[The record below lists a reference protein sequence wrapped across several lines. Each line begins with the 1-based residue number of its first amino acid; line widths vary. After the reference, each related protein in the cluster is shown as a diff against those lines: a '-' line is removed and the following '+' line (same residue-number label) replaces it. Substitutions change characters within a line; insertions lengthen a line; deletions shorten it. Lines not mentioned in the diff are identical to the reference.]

1 MTINTAPVL
10 PCNELGEILAVAG
23 TGTSNYAGNLPFGA
37 WPIDSVTKKLAIV
50 GFGTGGG
57 SSTPAPAAI
66 TASRNLASSDNGGT
80 LYSAL
85 TTATVLT
92 VPSGLPTGFGVA
104 VAQTSTGTVQIV
116 AGSGVTVN
124 NVSSFTKTSAQ
135 WAVISL
141 VQTTANGYILV
152 GSGQA

>member
-1 MTINTAPVL
+1 MTVKIAPCL
-10 PCNELGEILAVAG
+10 PANELGEIVVITGSG
-23 TGTSNYAGNLPFGA
+23 TTNVVGQLPFDA
-37 WPIDSVTKKLAIV
+37 FPIDSATGRLILT
-50 GFGTGGG
+50 GITGGSG
-57 SSTPAPAAI
+57 STTPAPAAI
-66 TASRNLASSDNGGT
+66 TASRNLASTDNGGT

-92 VPSGLPTGFGVA
+92 VPSGLPVGFGVA

-124 NVSSFTKTSAQ
+124 NLSNFTRTAGQ
-135 WAVISL
+135 YAVISL
-141 VQTTANGYILV
+141 VQTTVNGYILV

>member
-23 TGTSNYAGNLPFGA
+23 TGTSNYVGNLPYGS

-50 GFGTGGG
+50 GLGG
-57 SSTPAPAAI
+57 TPAPAAI
-66 TASRNLASSDNGGT
+66 TASRNLVSADNGGT

-85 TTATVLT
+85 TTATILT
-92 VPSGLPTGFGVA
+92 ITPGLPIGFGVA
-104 VAQTSTGTVQIV
+104 IAQTSTGTVQIG
-116 AGSGVTVN
+116 AGAGVTVN
-124 NVSSFTKTSAQ
+124 NVSAFTKTAGQ